1 MPEIDF
7 YLPLITIISKPINS
21 TLRLQINQTYPS
33 GLPDGIGRTFREVY
47 EKWYSILQLLL

>member
-47 EKWYSILQLLL
+47 EKWYSILQLLS